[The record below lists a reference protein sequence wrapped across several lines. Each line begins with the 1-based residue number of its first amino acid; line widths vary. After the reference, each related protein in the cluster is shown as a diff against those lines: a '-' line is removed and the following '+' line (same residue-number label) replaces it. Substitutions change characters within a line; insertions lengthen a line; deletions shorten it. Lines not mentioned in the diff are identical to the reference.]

1 MPIDTIQKPNE
12 KNEEL
17 KIKVFNL
24 NEYINKGVIESFSK
38 GGTHSVFKYKDY
50 VIKIKKDFEFDN
62 LEDAKNFLL
71 KNKDKVNN
79 IYETEKEKDELLKKY
94 FSNFEI
100 LEQAQFIRV
109 IELDGKF
116 YPTIIKGQKYDEDFS
131 EEKENILDFSSEYID
146 IENIKKSLNGEKLE
160 NENDKFNNIKQ
171 LINSGENFRNS
182 LIKFI
187 LAFKTFFNETGR
199 FMDFM
204 GQKNC
209 IFVKDKESG
218 DYKVKIGT
226 IIKNSTIKTYKKS
239 LAKLQNGENVE
250 KEDENNIKNGF
261 SNIFF
266 INSLIEELDK
276 YEKIEKIE
284 I

>member
-1 MPIDTIQKPNE
+1 MSLDTIQKPNE
-12 KNEEL
+12 NNEEL
-17 KIKVFNL
+17 KIKIFDL
-24 NEYINKGVIESFSK
+24 NDYINKGIIEPFDK

-62 LEDAKNFLL
+62 LEGAKNFLL

-79 IYETEKEKDELLKKY
+79 IYETEKEKDGLLKKY

-109 IELDGKF
+109 VELDGKF

-131 EEKENILDFSSEYID
+131 EQKENVLDFSSEYID
-146 IENIKKSLNGEKLE
+146 IEDIKKSLNGEKLE
-160 NENDKFNNIKQ
+160 NENNKFNNIKQ
-171 LINSGENFRNS
+171 RINDSENFRDS

-187 LAFKTFFNETGR
+187 SSFKTFFNETGK

-209 IFVKDKESG
+209 IFVKDEESG
-218 DYKVKIGT
+218 NYKVKIGT
-226 IIKNSTIKTYKKS
+226 IIKNSTIETYNKS
-239 LAKLQNGENVE
+239 LAKLQNGEKII

-261 SNIFF
+261 SNLFF
-266 INSLIEELDK
+266 INSLIEELNK